1 MDVDAATPN
10 RLSDLAERFVEI
22 VASVNAGGE
31 FSTVDHVVRTARNRV
46 TGADSA
52 SITTYRRG
60 RFTTTAASDDLSR
73 RGDDLQYELGSGPCV
88 DAVVDDVI
96 CTPNDIA
103 VDERWPEYGP
113 RVSEE
118 LGVSSML
125 SFPLHTGSTE
135 SLDGLNIY
143 SRTVGAFDEDALLT
157 GMFIASQAALA
168 ISCDKVANLERA
180 LATSRE
186 IGTAI
191 GVLMTSAKLTREQAF
206 GRLRVASQESN
217 RRLYEVAAEVV
228 DTGTLE
234 VRRPG
239 RGVA

>member
-31 FSTVDHVVRTARNRV
+31 FSTVDHVVRTARHRV

-88 DAVVDDVI
+88 DAVVDDAI
-96 CTPNDIA
+96 YTPSDIA

-125 SFPLHTGSTE
+125 SFRLHTGSTE

-217 RRLYEVAAEVV
+217 RRLSEVAAEVV
-228 DTGTLE
+228 DTGALE